1 MLLFWFLAVHL
12 RIHTYLE
19 EKQLVLP
26 HKIFIQTHNSFIFD
40 HVRFSIGSYLPY
52 HSIIKKWKD
61 PLNSK
66 VDPCIDISNHD
77 SLFMRQAKL
86 QQSKRGM
93 LLSPKKY
100 EWNSM
105 ISGLN
110 YLAIKW
116 FYLVGN
122 SSTTCKY
129 HGSWPFDKPT
139 PHDWWHEKRK
149 KEKRVLEVKA

>member
-1 MLLFWFLAVHL
+1 MKLKVSVHCLFPQNIVVQIYLLPTQITLHSHLIIDFLKAPTH
-12 RIHTYLE
+12 ITYLS
-19 EKQLVLP
+19 
-26 HKIFIQTHNSFIFD
+26 IF
-40 HVRFSIGSYLPY
+40 
-52 HSIIKKWKD
+52 KKWKD

-66 VDPCIDISNHD
+66 VDPCIDIPNHD

-86 QQSKRGM
+86 QQSRGM

-100 EWNSM
+100 EWSSM
-105 ISGLN
+105 ILGLN